1 MKKKLIAAA
10 IAVLS
15 VGLLASCSLEDAYNF
30 IYFIENAEGYAELP
44 DEEDD
49 WWDYEYDD
57 DDYYGDDDDDDGR
70 SSSSKNN
77 NNSSSKN
84 NNSSSKN
91 NSKNSSNN
99 GGGTSGET
107 VTTDNPYF
115 EFRWTESDHT
125 ASVRFMSGAE
135 ISEITI
141 PSSFYRDGVNY
152 RIINDDYEPG
162 LGYKMDVTRIVLP
175 EGFEEISLGF
185 AHDMN
190 LVSVK
195 LPSTIKKIGNSILV
209 GCNNFKTIEYNGT
222 KAQWEAIDKKVWD
235 DRLPVDITIACKDG
249 NITVPRDSSWD

>member
-1 MKKKLIAAA
+1 MKSKALKIITSLI
-10 IAVLS
+10 ILGSLS
-15 VGLLASCSLEDAYNF
+15 SFLVACGKGSHLTPN
-30 IYFIENAEGYAELP
+30 EGWGNSNTRRSSAP
-44 DEEDD
+44 RDDEESSSRQQDNSSNNK
-49 WWDYEYDD
+49 
-57 DDYYGDDDDDDGR
+57 G
-70 SSSSKNN
+70 SSSSV
-77 NNSSSKN
+77 SKG
-84 NNSSSKN
+84 S
-91 NSKNSSNN
+91 SKNSSNN

-115 EFRWTESDHT
+115 EFRWKESDHT
-125 ASVRFMSGAE
+125 ASVRFMSGSE

-141 PSSFYRDGVNY
+141 PSNYDRDGVNY

-222 KAQWEAIDKKVWD
+222 KTQWEAINKKVWN

>member
-1 MKKKLIAAA
+1 MRKNLVRFIGCLLFAGA
-10 IAVLS
+10 LS
-15 VGLLASCSLEDAYNF
+15 STLLACGKGSHLGPN
-30 IYFIENAEGYAELP
+30 NGG
-44 DEEDD
+44 
-49 WWDYEYDD
+49 W
-57 DDYYGDDDDDDGR
+57 GDKSYPSNNTTKNNDNSQNGDR
-70 SSSSKNN
+70 SSSSKDNE
-77 NNSSSKN
+77 SSSKN
-84 NNSSSKN
+84 GQSSEGGTNNSQTGS
-91 NSKNSSNN
+91 
-99 GGGTSGET
+99 T

-115 EFRWTESDHT
+115 EFRWKESDHT
-125 ASVRFMSGAE
+125 ASVRFMSGSE

-141 PSSFYRDGVNY
+141 PSNYDRDGVNY

-209 GCNNFKTIEYNGT
+209 GCNSFKTIEYNGT
-222 KAQWEAIDKKVWD
+222 KTQWEAINKKVWN